1 VIILYECEFCGKR
14 FPSAGGINGHRNAH
28 LIRNEGGHRIGL
40 PCEVCEETTYYQMQG
55 IPYHPDCFV
64 AQQWSDDEEYEA
76 EWRRPRKA
84 KKKSG
89 VKLLPSSL
97 TTGLSEMTEMI
108 SGKTVKKNADTTR
121 WNGAC
126 ILPDGSCRQ
135 MDFATCNTFGGKFQS
150 PQTTCDNTHKWIDA
164 DLAQDFMEDH
174 WYRNYQAETHLRL
187 WDYPDHEL
195 ISMHRRGEITK
206 NQLRQGI
213 TGKIIRVHPRDL
225 YPLRKQA
232 EDRPEEERMTRATA
246 DNLVA
251 QILEWLEPFTD
262 FAEVCGSYRRGRE
275 DPGDLDVVV
284 ILKSRVSLPEI
295 TELWVAEGKA
305 SAVNWVGDKKTQ
317 MVIEG
322 VKVDIRTSTPRALG
336 AALLYFTGP
345 SGYNI
350 GIRSAAKKAGFKL
363 NEYGLFNRETGEYI
377 AGATEEDIYTALGR
391 NYKPP
396 TERRAETFEASAVY
410 RGKQPETAVEK
421 AVITQK
427 LMEEAKIM
435 ETIQKLENAVRL
447 GLISEEEIMR
457 KLQEKFGAECDACSG
472 TFSAEGTNG
481 NQVFNSCWKCGSGL
495 HLYQIFRY
503 PATPDEIA
511 GVGGDPNQAD
521 DSYKTPR
528 EEVIKDWEREVAEE
542 MYCSSCNK
550 IHEECSC
557 YDAESFDAEVVM
569 SRYSDAGW
577 SLFGRKLYKYGK
589 LQGSIWGNISATTE
603 KPIRRNNPDG
613 TYAGNHHVIWIHNP
627 DNQVFN
633 QVSQKI
639 KPESFEGWMDVIY
652 ETNRQETGVHHAET
666 QDFADRFE
674 IQIRTSRGNTTERI
688 PVGRPMLVRRLRE
701 ILSRQRLPYAIDV
714 FGTEAAFNVM
724 GPFGMQVYRPRPKL
738 LATYKYGR
746 FESGEM
752 ADHLNEKLGL

>member
-1 VIILYECEFCGKR
+1 
-14 FPSAGGINGHRNAH
+14 
-28 LIRNEGGHRIGL
+28 
-40 PCEVCEETTYYQMQG
+40 
-55 IPYHPDCFV
+55 
-64 AQQWSDDEEYEA
+64 
-76 EWRRPRKA
+76 
-84 KKKSG
+84 
-89 VKLLPSSL
+89 
-97 TTGLSEMTEMI
+97 
-108 SGKTVKKNADTTR
+108 
-121 WNGAC
+121 
-126 ILPDGSCRQ
+126 
-135 MDFATCNTFGGKFQS
+135 
-150 PQTTCDNTHKWIDA
+150 
-164 DLAQDFMEDH
+164 
-174 WYRNYQAETHLRL
+174 
-187 WDYPDHEL
+187 
-195 ISMHRRGEITK
+195 
-206 NQLRQGI
+206 
-213 TGKIIRVHPRDL
+213 
-225 YPLRKQA
+225 
-232 EDRPEEERMTRATA
+232 
-246 DNLVA
+246 
-251 QILEWLEPFTD
+251 
-262 FAEVCGSYRRGRE
+262 
-275 DPGDLDVVV
+275 
-284 ILKSRVSLPEI
+284 
-295 TELWVAEGKA
+295 
-305 SAVNWVGDKKTQ
+305 
-317 MVIEG
+317 
-322 VKVDIRTSTPRALG
+322 
-336 AALLYFTGP
+336 
-345 SGYNI
+345 
-350 GIRSAAKKAGFKL
+350 
-363 NEYGLFNRETGEYI
+363 
-377 AGATEEDIYTALGR
+377 
-391 NYKPP
+391 
-396 TERRAETFEASAVY
+396 
-410 RGKQPETAVEK
+410 
-421 AVITQK
+421 
-427 LMEEAKIM
+427 MEEAKIM